1 MEIKEKVF
9 ADGQKWFKGNLHAHT
24 TNSDGKLTPKQ
35 AVLTYRQHGYQFMCL
50 SEHDYFTDMRSEFD
64 SEDFILLPGLESSVN
79 LLDSTA
85 SGIDVNEFTC
95 GKGYV
100 EMTQAQL
107 QQWRKAHTY
116 HLLKTHHIHGI
127 LGNKAMVETAGDNV
141 LKDKELTPVRIYF
154 DNWDGPAAAQH
165 CSDWLKSRGCFT
177 TYNHPIWSRIEQ
189 EDIKGIDGFWAME
202 VYNYATVNE
211 CGEGE
216 DTAFYDYMLKKGNY
230 LNAFASDDNHNQ
242 GIYPDSFGGYV
253 MVQAEKLCHEDIVN
267 SLLEGRYYSSNGA
280 EITQWGVKNGNVY
293 VACPNGKRINFIFGG
308 IVGLSQTV
316 MTVTG
321 IPLTY
326 VECPIKGPEKYVRIE
341 VIDMNDKK
349 AWTNTLVLK

>member
-35 AVLTYRQHGYQFMCL
+35 AVLTYKQHGYQFMCL
-50 SEHDYFTDMRSEFD
+50 SEHDYFTDLRSEFD
-64 SEDFILLPGLESSVN
+64 NEDFILLPGLESSVN
-79 LLDSTA
+79 MLDSTVTD
-85 SGIDVNEFTC
+85 IDVNKFTD

-100 EMTQAQL
+100 DMTREQL
-107 QQWRKAHTY
+107 REWRKTNTY

-127 LGNKAMVETAGDNV
+127 MGNKAMVAAAGDNN
-141 LKDKELTPVRIYF
+141 LKDKEMTPVRVYF

-165 CSDWLKSRGCFT
+165 CSDYLKSRGCFT

-202 VYNYATVNE
+202 VYNYATVDE

-216 DTAFYDYMLKKGNY
+216 DTVFYDYMLKKGSY
-230 LNAFASDDNHNQ
+230 MNAFASDDNHNE

-293 VACPNGKRINFIFGG
+293 VACPRGKRINFIFGG
-308 IVGLSQTV
+308 KVGLSKTV

-326 VECPIKGPEKYVRIE
+326 VECPIQGPEKYVRIE

-349 AWTNTLVLK
+349 AWTNTIVLK